1 MTSNHHQDQIPA
13 QERPDG
19 ALLAGV
25 CAGLSGRLGWNVW
38 AIRAV
43 FVVLLLTKTVLAIII
58 YAVLALLLEA
68 HNRYRGT
75 ARSQAEEQPPLKSEE
90 LGNRNRRIKELD
102 QRFRKWEESIR
113 D

>member
-1 MTSNHHQDQIPA
+1 MKIPTSNSQD
-13 QERPDG
+13 

-25 CAGLSGRLGWNVW
+25 CQHIAQALRWNVW

-68 HNRYRGT
+68 YSRYRGKG
-75 ARSQAEEQPPLKSEE
+75 RHQESGPPLKSEE
-90 LGNRNRRIKELD
+90 LSSRGQRIEELD